1 MKKSDKNYDLS
12 DGMWLTEWGK
22 DQIYKGTIFVPY
34 SEDIAFAALSSGE
47 PFKQDLPDNAKSI
60 QLM

>member
-12 DGMWLTEWGK
+12 NGMWITGWGK

-34 SEDIAFAALSSGE
+34 SEDVAFAALSSGE
-47 PFKQDLPDNAKSI
+47 PFK
-60 QLM
+60 